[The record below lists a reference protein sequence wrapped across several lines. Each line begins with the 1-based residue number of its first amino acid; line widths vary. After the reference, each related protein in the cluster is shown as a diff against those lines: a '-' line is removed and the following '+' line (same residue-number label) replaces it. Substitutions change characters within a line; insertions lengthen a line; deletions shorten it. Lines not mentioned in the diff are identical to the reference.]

1 MSNSASCFVRM
12 DPALKENAESV
23 LEKLGITPSS
33 AVQMLYSQIV
43 LTQSLP
49 LELKLPS
56 NKPVCIADLTLDEFK
71 AEIAKG
77 LASIERGERIPA
89 KDIKEEFG
97 L

>member
-1 MSNSASCFVRM
+1 MSNSAAVFVRM

-43 LTQSLP
+43 LTQS
-49 LELKLPS
+49 LPS

>member
-1 MSNSASCFVRM
+1 MSNSAAVFVRM

-49 LELKLPS
+49 LE
-56 NKPVCIADLTLDEFK
+56 
-71 AEIAKG
+71 
-77 LASIERGERIPA
+77 AS
-89 KDIKEEFG
+89 F
-97 L
+97 